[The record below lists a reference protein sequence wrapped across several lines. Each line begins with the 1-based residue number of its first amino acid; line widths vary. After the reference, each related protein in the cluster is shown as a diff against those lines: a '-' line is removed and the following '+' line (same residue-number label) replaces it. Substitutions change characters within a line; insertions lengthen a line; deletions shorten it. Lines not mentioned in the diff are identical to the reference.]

1 MRPRRRRRH
10 DPGKFK
16 ITENAESLT
25 VMASAWSVTPR
36 LTRSPSV
43 KCLSPLTTKPRS
55 AWISSQWRSCR
66 LLFLKLTTQGKSG
79 VNVSTLSFNLGTTGL
94 PGMPFCA
101 WKTVFVYKLTC
112 FSISAAS
119 TSCVGSHNHETAA
132 APSRD
137 VWTL

>member
-1 MRPRRRRRH
+1 MRHRGDH
-10 DPGKFK
+10 VKFK
-16 ITENAESLT
+16 FIFCAESLT

-43 KCLSPLTTKPRS
+43 KFLSPRTSKPRS
-55 AWISSQWRSCR
+55 AWISSQWRSWR
-66 LLFLKLTTQGKSG
+66 LLFLKFTTHGSKG